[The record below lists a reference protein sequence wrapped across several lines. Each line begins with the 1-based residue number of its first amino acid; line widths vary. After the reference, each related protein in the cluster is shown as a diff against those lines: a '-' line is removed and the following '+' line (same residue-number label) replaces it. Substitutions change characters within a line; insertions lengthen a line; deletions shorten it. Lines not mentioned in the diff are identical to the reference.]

1 MIQSA
6 PAATPIAMP
15 AIAPGLSF
23 VLLLVA
29 CEVSVDVALGNEDV
43 VRVDRVAV
51 EDVVKLD

>member
-43 VRVDRVAV
+43 VRVDRVAD